1 MRQIRNNVFE
11 TNSSSTHSI
20 AICTEDEFNDWMD
33 GKLYKNSTWVHKLS
47 SHLERQK
54 FLNID
59 EAMTLIKSNRHYR
72 EKDEDEKLDDY
83 LAEFGIYSYEK
94 WGREYEHDVNYYTT
108 PGGENIVVEC
118 YYGTDY

>member
-20 AICTEDEFNDWMD
+20 AICTEDEFNDWMA

-47 SHLERQK
+47 SPLERQR

-59 EAMTLIKSNRHYR
+59 EAIALIKSNRHYR
-72 EKDEDEKLDDY
+72 EKYEDEKLDDY

-94 WGREYEHDVNYYTT
+94 WGRDYEHDVNYYTT